1 LNKPIVAMAATFDGG
16 GYWLVASDGGIF
28 SFGDVPY
35 LGSLGGT
42 HLNSPIVGMGVSAN
56 PLPLDSDQGYWLAAA
71 DGAVYAFGGAPNFG
85 SVTNS
90 LSSPVVG
97 IAANPKADGYWLVT
111 ANGAVLSFGAA
122 PNEGSAAGFPL
133 NKPMVGLA
141 TRYDAETDTFA
152 YWEAAS
158 DGGIFTFG
166 NTAFYGSTGGMRLN
180 APIVGIG
187 ATPQPLFPLPAP

>member
-1 LNKPIVAMAATFDGG
+1 MQERQPLSKSLRNSHGSGA
-16 GYWLVASDGGIF
+16 GYWLVASDGGVF
-28 SFGDVPY
+28 SFGDAPY

-42 HLNSPIVGMGVSAN
+42 HLDSPIVGMGVSA
-56 PLPLDSDQGYWLAAA
+56 SITSAEGYWLASA
-71 DGAVYAFGGAPNFG
+71 DGTVYAFGAAPSLG
-85 SVTNS
+85 SATGH

-97 IAANPKADGYWLVT
+97 ITANPKYDGYWLVT
-111 ANGAVLSFGAA
+111 ADGAVLSFGNA
-122 PNEGSAAGFPL
+122 PNEGSAAVLPL

-141 TRYDAETDTFA
+141 PRYDDTTDTFA

-166 NTAFYGSTGGMRLN
+166 NTPFYGSTGGLPLN

-187 ATPQPLFPLPAP
+187 ATPQPLNQYAP

>member
-1 LNKPIVAMAATFDGG
+1 
-16 GYWLVASDGGIF
+16 
-28 SFGDVPY
+28 
-35 LGSLGGT
+35 
-42 HLNSPIVGMGVSAN
+42 MGVLTFAFFGAGAQ
-56 PLPLDSDQGYWLAAA
+56 QGYWLAAA
-71 DGAVYAFGGAPNFG
+71 DGAVYAFGSAASFG
-85 SVTNS
+85 SVTGS

-97 IAANPKADGYWLVT
+97 IAADPRAAGYWLVA

-133 NKPMVGLA
+133 NKPMVGMA
-141 TRYDAETDTFA
+141 TRYDADTDTFA

-166 NTAFYGSTGGMRLN
+166 NTPFYGSTGGVRLN

-187 ATPQPLFPLPAP
+187 ATPQPLYPPIDP